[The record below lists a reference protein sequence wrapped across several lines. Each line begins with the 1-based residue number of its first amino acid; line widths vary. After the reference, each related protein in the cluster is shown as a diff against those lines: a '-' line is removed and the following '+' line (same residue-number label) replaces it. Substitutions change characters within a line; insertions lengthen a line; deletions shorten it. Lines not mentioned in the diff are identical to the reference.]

1 MCVFLCVFWYHSKKK
16 KVVNSWELRKQSVG
30 LCVEDLFFVW
40 IFLGRYLFFDDGT
53 RHTLFTFDEIP
64 TL

>member
-30 LCVEDLFFVW
+30 LCVEDLFLGIFFVW
-40 IFLGRYLFFDDGT
+40 YFCVGICFLCRYLFFVSV
-53 RHTLFTFDEIP
+53 FVF
-64 TL
+64 